1 MFLAS
6 LIPVV
11 LDRPTLTVESMRGR
25 VDGLWRALEAV
36 GGESCMGLP
45 LLPLLPLLPALA
57 ALPAL
62 AVNAGAE
69 TFIESASAERTR
81 KFH

>member
-1 MFLAS
+1 M
-6 LIPVV
+6 
-11 LDRPTLTVESMRGR
+11 LDRPTLTVESSRGR

-36 GGESCMGLP
+36 GDPRGGRGILYGLP
-45 LLPLLPLLPALA
+45 SLPAL
-57 ALPAL
+57 PAMAVL
-62 AVNAGAE
+62 AVTAGAK

>member
-1 MFLAS
+1 MS
-6 LIPVV
+6 LSSPIPVV
-11 LDRPTLTVESMRGR
+11 FDGPTVTVESLRGR

-57 ALPAL
+57 VL
-62 AVNAGAE
+62 AVTAGAK